1 MPGSWW
7 NNADAGFMV
16 EQEHLIMQRKLILAA
31 TSLSLLAVAGCE
43 EYDPLYRD
51 GLWHPMHVNRTD
63 LTLMAANP
71 ADLVR
76 GHGSPSTD
84 GEVAAAAV
92 QRLHDNKV
100 KKLQQAGTSDIKVQ
114 SQGGSGE

>member
-1 MPGSWW
+1 
-7 NNADAGFMV
+7 
-16 EQEHLIMQRKLILAA
+16 MQHKIVLAA
-31 TSLSLLAVAGCE
+31 ASLAILAVAGCE

-51 GLWHPMHVNRTD
+51 GLWHPMHVNRTN
-63 LTLMAANP
+63 LTMMAANP

-76 GHGSPSTD
+76 GHGTPTAD
-84 GEVAAAAV
+84 GQVAAAAV

-100 KKLQQAGTSDIKVQ
+100 KKLPDAGLSDVKVQ

>member
-1 MPGSWW
+1 MTMP
-7 NNADAGFMV
+7 
-16 EQEHLIMQRKLILAA
+16 RKIVLAA
-31 TSLSLLAVAGCE
+31 TSVAILAVAGCE
-43 EYDPLYRD
+43 DYDPLYRD
-51 GLWHPMHVNRTD
+51 GVWHPMHVNRTD

-76 GHGSPSTD
+76 GHGTQTTD
-84 GEVAAAAV
+84 GQVAAAAV

-100 KKLQQAGTSDIKVQ
+100 KNLPEAGLSDVTTK